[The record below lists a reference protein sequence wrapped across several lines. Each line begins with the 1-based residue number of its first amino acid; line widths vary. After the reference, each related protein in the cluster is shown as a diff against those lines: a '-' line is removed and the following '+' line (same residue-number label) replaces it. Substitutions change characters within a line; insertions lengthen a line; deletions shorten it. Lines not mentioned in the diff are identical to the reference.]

1 MPGKGFKIAMG
12 AFDITRPLV
21 SVWVCVCVCLSVYLC
36 VYRLFSKQVG
46 SGAVGLAQR
55 ALEEATKYSLTR
67 KAFGKYLI
75 EVCSS
80 RLVSKRL

>member
-1 MPGKGFKIAMG
+1 MG
-12 AFDITRPLV
+12 LCLCLCV
-21 SVWVCVCVCLSVYLC
+21 SVCVSVCVPP
-36 VYRLFSKQVG
+36 FFTKQVAA
-46 SGAVGLAQR
+46 GAVGLAQR

-75 EVCSS
+75 EVSSS